1 MLGTR
6 DYVRKNGFS
15 SVVIAL
21 SGGIDSA
28 LTAVIAVDALG
39 ASAVTGVSM
48 PSRYSSQGSRDDA
61 QTLAD
66 NLGIRY
72 LTTAHRANFCRDA
85 GCLARAIRA
94 LPIVLYAA

>member
-1 MLGTR
+1 MLGVR

-15 SVVIAL
+15 SVVIGL

-66 NLGIRY
+66 NLDIRY
-72 LTTAHRANFCRDA
+72 LT
-85 GCLARAIRA
+85 
-94 LPIVLYAA
+94 LPIEPTFAAMLDVLREPFALFPSSSTLA